1 MVYWFSQFC
10 GLGDYLARFVY
21 THVAHSADKL
31 AGLQGPRRFYSPV
44 WQLMLLVGVLDSFPH
59 DSLFNNKLN
68 TFSYKSASSQHF
80 KRANL
85 KMKYLLRSSF
95 KICMKSLLPPVY
107 WSIHSLLYGLVDYFQ
122 VKDIV
127 LIAKELWISLYT
139 SFA

>member
-10 GLGDYLARFVY
+10 GLGDYLARFIY

-85 KMKYLLRSSF
+85 KLKYLLRSSF
-95 KICMKSLLPPVY
+95 KICMKSLFPQFTGQSSYKATRFKRVDRFHL
-107 WSIHSLLYGLVDYFQ
+107 WMGEKIHL
-122 VKDIV
+122 
-127 LIAKELWISLYT
+127 A
-139 SFA
+139 